1 MNSKKEKRWNDKYIT
16 KRKNKSPKETTK
28 EESEV
33 KFEIM
38 NEDTIEKRKI
48 KKVLVLRNEP
58 LRDTKRSIK

>member
-1 MNSKKEKRWNDKYIT
+1 MT

-28 EESEV
+28 EESDV

-48 KKVLVLRNEP
+48 RNVLVRRKEP
-58 LRDTKRSIK
+58 LRDTKRSMK